1 MISFETERLFGRTL
15 TLEEFEVLS
24 NGDEPSWVG
33 FSNPYRHLV
42 DGEMPIDFIASSI
55 LREPL
60 RAEIGLILAV
70 TKESLEIVGSAGF
83 KSLPDER
90 GMIEIGYGI
99 VPEKQNLG
107 FGKEFL
113 VGALKMICGY
123 PGTRVLRYV
132 VNESNGPS
140 LHIIEKLGFQKVG
153 TQIDPDEGKELVF
166 EKSVE
171 DFLATVV
178 DN

>member
-1 MISFETERLFGRTL
+1 MNSFETNRLFGRTL
-15 TLEEFEVLS
+15 TLEQFEVLAR
-24 NGDEPSWVG
+24 GEEPNWNG
-33 FSNPYRHLV
+33 FSNPYKHLI

-55 LREPL
+55 LREPI

-70 TKESLEIVGSAGF
+70 AKESLEIVGSAGF

-99 VPEKQNLG
+99 VPQKQNLG
-107 FGKEFL
+107 LGKEFL
-113 VGALKMICGY
+113 VGAFRRICSY

-140 LHIIEKLGFQKVG
+140 LHIIEGMGFQKVG
-153 TQIDPDEGKELVF
+153 TQIDPDEGTEFVF
-166 EKSVE
+166 EQSTE
-171 DFLATVV
+171 DFLATL
-178 DN
+178 NKS